1 VAPREETGFDSGGDR
16 CAAWLYR
23 PEGEEPHPC
32 VILAHGFGGTR
43 EARLWAFAERFRDAG
58 IAALVFDYRHFGDS
72 EGEPRQLLSISRQ
85 LDDWRAA
92 IAFARGLEG
101 IDAERIALWGTS
113 FSGGHVVVLAA
124 EDDAIAAVVSQAPF
138 TDGISALNAAG
149 PAQVGRLLVAGVL
162 DGLAA
167 LTGGEP
173 MRIPLVAPPGHGA
186 AMDQPCAYAG
196 YRALHDDVDGE
207 FRNEFCGRAMLGLP
221 FHAPARRAGEVT
233 CPLLVV
239 AVPDDTV
246 TPAGPARRMAAAAPR
261 GELFETARGL
271 DHFDVYVGETF
282 EQVVAAETDFLAR
295 SLGVREA
302 VSAT

>member
-1 VAPREETGFDSGGDR
+1 VSQREETGFDSGGAR

-23 PEGEEPHPC
+23 PEGEGPHPC

-43 EARLWAFAERFRDAG
+43 AARLWAFGERFRDAG

-72 EGEPRQLLSISRQ
+72 EGEPRQLLSIARQ

-101 IDAERIALWGTS
+101 IDAARVALWGTS
-113 FSGGHVVVLAA
+113 FSGGHVVALAA
-124 EDDAIAAVVSQAPF
+124 EDDAVAAVVSQAPF

-149 PAQVGRLLVAGVL
+149 PAQVGRLTAAGVL

-173 MRIPLVAPPGHGA
+173 LRIPLVAPPGHGA
-186 AMDQPCAYAG
+186 AMNQPGAYEG
-196 YRALHDDVDGE
+196 YRALYDDGE
-207 FRNEFCGRAMLGLP
+207 GELRNEFCGRALLGLAV
-221 FHAPARRAGEVT
+221 HAPGRRAAEVT

-246 TPAGPARRMAAAAPR
+246 TPAGPARRMAAAASR
-261 GELFETARGL
+261 GELFETDRGR

-282 EQVVAAETDFLAR
+282 EQVVAAESDFLAR
-295 SLGVREA
+295 SLGVREP